1 MNRPR
6 LILLLGIAFQ
16 AFTIPVMHS
25 AETLFQF
32 STIDALMQGIYDGPA
47 TFARVRQYGDF
58 GIGTVNHLDGEML
71 ALDGVFYQVTSDGKV
86 HVISDTMKTSFATV
100 SFFRG
105 KHRARVPRLGSFSA
119 LQKWLDGHLGSRN
132 FFWSIRIHGTFSLV
146 KVRSISRQHPPY
158 RPLAEVAKSERVFE
172 YRNVTGTLLGFRC
185 PPYIK
190 GINVP
195 GYHFHFLSDDKT
207 MGGHVM
213 GLSIKE
219 GEAAWESHTTFQMC
233 LPDDPQ
239 FRRADLST
247 HDAEALRKVEQ

>member
-1 MNRPR
+1 VTRHR
-6 LILLLGIAFQ
+6 LILLLGIALQ
-16 AFTIPVMHS
+16 AFTIRIMHS
-25 AETLFQF
+25 EDTVSQF

-47 TFARVRQYGDF
+47 TFARVREYGDF

-71 ALDGVFYQVTSDGKV
+71 ALDGVFYQITSDGKV
-86 HVISDTMKTSFATV
+86 HVIPDSMKTSFATV

-105 KHRARVPRLGSFSA
+105 KHQARTPKLSSFSA
-119 LQKWLDGHLGSRN
+119 LQKWLDSHLGSRN
-132 FFWSIRIHGTFSLV
+132 FFWSIRIHGTFPLV

-158 RPLAEVAKSERVFE
+158 RPLAEVAKSEQIFE
-172 YRNVTGTLLGFRC
+172 YRNLTGTLLGFRC
-185 PPYIK
+185 PPYIR

-195 GYHFHFLSDDKT
+195 GYHFHFLSDNKT
-207 MGGHVM
+207 KGGHVM

-219 GEAAWESHTTFQMC
+219 GEALWESHTTFQMC

-247 HDAEALRKVEQ
+247 HDEETLRKVEQ